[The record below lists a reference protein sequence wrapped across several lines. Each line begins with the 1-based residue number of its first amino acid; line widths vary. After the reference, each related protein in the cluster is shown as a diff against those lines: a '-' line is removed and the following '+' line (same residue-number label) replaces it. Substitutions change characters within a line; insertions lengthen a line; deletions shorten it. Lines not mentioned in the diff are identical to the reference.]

1 MVDPQTEVKL
11 VSEADLTPIGEN
23 PADDDPVDTGRITL
37 SEGPG
42 GILRLTMGG
51 DRSYLR
57 VRVVQAAPLAEPNR
71 YFSFLD
77 EKGNEI
83 GMIGELAELEPESRR
98 LARAA
103 LDRFYLVAEIRQIR
117 SVYVEMGVSYWEV
130 ETDRGPRAFTLKD
143 LQENV
148 RDLGPDRLVIVD
160 AHGNRY
166 QIVDARQLDPASR
179 RALDAVL

>member
-1 MVDPQTEVKL
+1 MVDPRTEISLRAEDGSGPLAKISVGN
-11 VSEADLTPIGEN
+11 V
-23 PADDDPVDTGRITL
+23 PVDAGRITL

-42 GILRLTMGG
+42 GILRLTRAG
-51 DRSYLR
+51 DRCYPR
-57 VRVVQAAPLAEPNR
+57 VKIVQAAPLAEPNR
-71 YFSFLD
+71 FISFLD
-77 EKGNEI
+77 EKGTEI
-83 GMIGELAELEPESRR
+83 AMVGELAELEPESRR

-148 RDLGPDRLVIVD
+148 RDLGPDRLVIV
-160 AHGNRY
+160 
-166 QIVDARQLDPASR
+166 
-179 RALDAVL
+179 